1 MDHLSHASSRPEYE
15 DFLPLHR
22 QGADSGP
29 LLGSTLPS
37 DVFYSG
43 GEHEAVPVDL
53 TAVAGD
59 GGSGRLM
66 MKMSFQSSHA
76 ANAEDRVSLRDSLAA
91 KEEEQLQC
99 VKTYADRYR
108 AAGSSA
114 AGSPR
119 RRRLRASNASSS
131 GSLAA
136 SSQGGRSRR
145 RDDSVPGR
153 LKWLHKQAEGF
164 HRRAEKARLRLA
176 SLDDEYVALDDE
188 VEMLRTTLRGLNHP
202 DNRAHQNRRRSN
214 GGRGG
219 LGGMGGSMGSM
230 GSSDGGF
237 TPQPPRGGEG
247 GGGAPRGQTLERLE
261 NKLEIQLT
269 KLSEAEAANRAK
281 RERINELRLEHLSK
295 TEASDAVRHRLKSTQ
310 AALEEAEKTRRG
322 VQYQYDQDRMAIAA
336 AKMEMVVA
344 VEDFGVAWSTKLAE
358 LVGERK
364 GMHRVL
370 EERHAASQV
379 DGTRGGDG
387 ADGADG
393 AGGKGGATP
402 ALERRPS
409 IAGDGR
415 GGGGGVG
422 GVGGGGGGVTVK
434 TYEQA
439 FDRMQ
444 QATQMESLEEMVAIF
459 LKSEERNFSL

>member
-22 QGADSGP
+22 QGADSGS

-43 GEHEAVPVDL
+43 EHEAVPVDL
-53 TAVAGD
+53 TEAAGG
-59 GGSGRLM
+59 GGSARLM

-108 AAGSSA
+108 AAGT

-164 HRRAEKARLRLA
+164 HRRAEKARGRLA
-176 SLDDEYVALDDE
+176 SLDDEYAALDDE

-202 DNRAHQNRRRSN
+202 DNRAHQNRRRAN
-214 GGRGG
+214 GGGRGG
-219 LGGMGGSMGSM
+219 LGGMGGSTGSM

-237 TPQPPRGGEG
+237 TPQPPGGGEG

-344 VEDFGVAWSTKLAE
+344 VEDFGAAWSAKLAE

-387 ADGADG
+387 ADGA
-393 AGGKGGATP
+393 GGKGGATP

-415 GGGGGVG
+415 GGGMG
-422 GVGGGGGGVTVK
+422 GVGGGGGGGTVK